1 MSRVKDWYGVNFKNG
16 YFTNEI
22 ILADRAVPHTRT
34 TRCFLQQDGRH
45 QVRDEPGVD
54 GSEGPLLR
62 VGILRV
68 RVLAGAGLGRQQV
81 RGDAESAGREEDVQN
96 MIGYEQF
103 GIALRTE
110 VKKVNISKS
119 FHM

>member
-1 MSRVKDWYGVNFKNG
+1 MNFNNG
-16 YFTNEI
+16 QFADEI
-22 ILADRAVPHTRT
+22 IISDWAVSHTRT
-34 TRCFLQQDGRH
+34 ARHAAPLQQEGRH
-45 QVRDEPGVD
+45 QVRCEPAVD
-54 GSEGPLLR
+54 GSEGPPHR
-62 VGILRV
+62 VEILRV
-68 RVLAGAGLGRQQV
+68 RVCAGLGRQQV
-81 RGDAESAGREEDVQN
+81 RGDAESTGREEDVQN

>member
-1 MSRVKDWYGVNFKNG
+1 M
-16 YFTNEI
+16 
-22 ILADRAVPHTRT
+22 PHTALELHAAS
-34 TRCFLQQDGRH
+34 LQQDGH
-45 QVRDEPGVD
+45 QVRGEPAVD
-54 GSEGPLLR
+54 GS

-68 RVLAGAGLGRQQV
+68 RVRAGLGRQQV
-81 RGDAESAGREEDVQN
+81 RGDAERAGRGEYVQN
-96 MIGYEQF
+96 MIGYEQI

>member
-1 MSRVKDWYGVNFKNG
+1 MKSYLQIG
-16 YFTNEI
+16 
-22 ILADRAVPHTRT
+22 PCRT
-34 TRCFLQQDGRH
+34 LELHAAPLQQDGRH

-54 GSEGPLLR
+54 GSEGPLHR

-68 RVLAGAGLGRQQV
+68 RVRAGLGRQQV
-81 RGDAESAGREEDVQN
+81 RGDAERAGRGEDVQN
-96 MIGYEQF
+96 MIGYEQI

>member
-1 MSRVKDWYGVNFKNG
+1 M
-16 YFTNEI
+16 
-22 ILADRAVPHTRT
+22 PHTALELHAAS
-34 TRCFLQQDGRH
+34 LQQDGH
-45 QVRDEPGVD
+45 QVRGEPAVD
-54 GSEGPLLR
+54 GS

-68 RVLAGAGLGRQQV
+68 RVRAGLGGQQV
-81 RGDAESAGREEDVQN
+81 RGDAERAGRGEDVQN

>member
-1 MSRVKDWYGVNFKNG
+1 MKSYLQIG
-16 YFTNEI
+16 
-22 ILADRAVPHTRT
+22 PCRT
-34 TRCFLQQDGRH
+34 LELHAAPLQQDGRH

-54 GSEGPLLR
+54 GSEGPLHR

-68 RVLAGAGLGRQQV
+68 RPRRATSLGRQQV
-81 RGDAESAGREEDVQN
+81 RDDTERAGCGEDVQN
-96 MIGYEQF
+96 MIDYEQF

>member
-1 MSRVKDWYGVNFKNG
+1 MKSYLQIGPCG
-16 YFTNEI
+16 TLE
-22 ILADRAVPHTRT
+22 LHAAP
-34 TRCFLQQDGRH
+34 LQQDGRH

-54 GSEGPLLR
+54 GSEGPLHR

-68 RVLAGAGLGRQQV
+68 RVLAGAGLGGQQV
-81 RGDAESAGREEDVQN
+81 RGDAERAGRGEDVQN
-96 MIGYEQF
+96 MIDYEQF

>member
-1 MSRVKDWYGVNFKNG
+1 MKSYLQIGRC
-16 YFTNEI
+16 
-22 ILADRAVPHTRT
+22 RT
-34 TRCFLQQDGRH
+34 LELHAAPLQQDGRH

-81 RGDAESAGREEDVQN
+81 RGDAERAGREEDV
-96 MIGYEQF
+96 
-103 GIALRTE
+103 
-110 VKKVNISKS
+110 
-119 FHM
+119 

>member
-1 MSRVKDWYGVNFKNG
+1 MKSYLQIGPCR
-16 YFTNEI
+16 TLEI
-22 ILADRAVPHTRT
+22 HAAP
-34 TRCFLQQDGRH
+34 LQQDGRH

-54 GSEGPLLR
+54 GSEGPL
-62 VGILRV
+62 LRV